1 MEFVV
6 LLLLIGFVGTFFSGL
21 IGMGGAIINY
31 PMLLYVPALFG
42 VAEFS
47 AHDVSGMIAWQVLFA
62 SLSSLIAFR
71 KEKMIHLPL
80 VTVMGAASLVG
91 SFAGGYGA
99 KFLSGEAVNLVYAV
113 LALAAAVMMFVS
125 VGARRGEGAA
135 GGVAAVAAA
144 TGTAATGGAGGTNAR
159 DAVVGGVEGDVA
171 AGDGAVESAAAA
183 GTGATAKGMA
193 PPFNKVAAATIALA
207 VGVVSGIVG
216 LGGGFLLI
224 PALLLL
230 LRIPLRMAIAST
242 IAIGFISSL
251 ATNVGKMMAGP
262 VPLLP
267 SAILVSMSL
276 IAAPLGIA
284 VGKRMKSKTLKK
296 VAGTVV
302 LAASIKIW
310 ADILW

>member
-1 MEFVV
+1 MELVV
-6 LLLLIGFVGTFFSGL
+6 LLMLIGFVGTFFSGL

-31 PMLLYVPALFG
+31 PMLLYMPGFFG
-42 VAEFS
+42 IAEFS

-62 SLSSLIAFR
+62 TLSSLIAFR
-71 KEKMIHLPL
+71 KEKMIYLPL
-80 VTVMGAASLVG
+80 VVVMGSATLVG

-99 KFLSGEAVNLVYAV
+99 KFLSGDAVNLTYAI
-113 LALAAAVMMFVS
+113 LALIAAVMMFVS
-125 VGARRGEGAA
+125 VGGKRGKEASSKVEPTAEAA
-135 GGVAAVAAA
+135 GRIAGGTVGDSAGDNAACEAVENAVAA
-144 TGTAATGGAGGTNAR
+144 
-159 DAVVGGVEGDVA
+159 
-171 AGDGAVESAAAA
+171 
-183 GTGATAKGMA
+183 GATARGTA
-193 PPFNKVAAATIALA
+193 PSFNKVAAAVIALV
-207 VGVVSGIVG
+207 VGAVSGIVG
-216 LGGGFLLI
+216 LGGGFLFI
-224 PALLLL
+224 PAMLLL

-267 SAILVSMSL
+267 SVILVSMSL
-276 IAAPLGIA
+276 IAAPLGIV

-302 LAASIKIW
+302 FVASIKIW

>member
-1 MEFVV
+1 MELVV
-6 LLLLIGFVGTFFSGL
+6 LLMLIGFVGTFFSGL
-21 IGMGGAIINY
+21 IGMGGAIVNY

-62 SLSSLIAFR
+62 TMSSLVVFR

-80 VTVMGAASLVG
+80 VAVMGTATLVG

-99 KFLSGEAVNLVYAV
+99 KFLSGDAVNLTYAI
-113 LALAAAVMMFVS
+113 LALIAAGMMFLS
-125 VGARRGEGAA
+125 VGAKQEDGASGSVAADKGAA
-135 GGVAAVAAA
+135 SGS
-144 TGTAATGGAGGTNAR
+144 TTA
-159 DAVVGGVEGDVA
+159 
-171 AGDGAVESAAAA
+171 S
-183 GTGATAKGMA
+183 KMA
-193 PPFNKVAAATIALA
+193 PPFNKTAAAAIALV

-224 PALLLL
+224 PAMLLL

-251 ATNVGKMMAGP
+251 ATNVGKMLAGP

-284 VGKRMKSKTLKK
+284 VGKRMKSRTLKK

-310 ADILW
+310 TDILW